1 MAKKNTN
8 APWKKLPPE
17 KSRHTKLTPKSK
29 EKAKKTARKTGRK
42 YPNLVDNMNAAKNQR
57 RAKSKT

>member
-1 MAKKNTN
+1 MAKKNAKT
-8 APWKKLPPE
+8 PWKKSTPK
-17 KSRHTKLTPKSK
+17 KSHHTKLTPKSK
-29 EKAKKTARKTGRK
+29 EKAKKAARKAGRK